1 MEDIYWITGKQV
13 LLGLFV
19 SLLVGCAC
27 GTALEF
33 SGDVVELTGAQ
44 NEDIVW
50 NKSNFGGFCYDLGD
64 GVCAGVETLL
74 ITAGTLEG
82 PDVDRTIDEGNL
94 IYTIRPIWRE
104 YKLHE
109 NLGLTVDSGYYG
121 GDSGYWIEFW
131 MGEMY
136 IAIEGNADK
145 LVKPLVEFNSADIKT
160 LASGEK
166 WDLGGGFE
174 LEAKQIDLEGK
185 KVWLGLYKDGKE
197 IDNEVVSTGNPNLQD
212 RVYTYTEDLAGEYDV
227 PIFSCYVSAV
237 FRGTCS
243 DLVQIKY
250 VFLIDDDL
258 TKIDCG
264 DVYGSMD
271 VMTVSSIEVV
281 LRNDETTIDLNPG
294 TTTPIMGNLSFKTKD
309 NTGAIELYLHLIRD
323 EPPVLSGGGGFLPDD
338 CRVGSAWD
346 LSEGYSIAAKDVSL
360 DGAKARIILL
370 KDGVVVDEVVLTEEY
385 AATVDSDSRYGYVK
399 NGTEIINATL
409 KAAFHGIASNA
420 VELGEVYQHSEDGG
434 SVLTNNESHLFK
446 LANPTGTLWAL
457 ADGYVLTMKD
467 VGFNC
472 EVWLELSKNGVIAE
486 ETILA
491 EGSEL
496 IYTSGAG
503 SIDCVVDR
511 VFCGYK
517 ANAVK
522 LVGLDQYSDTDGT
535 ALLTNEFHFY
545 KTADPDGMQW
555 ELLDGYSLTTKDI
568 EEVNWRCDG
577 GDRVWLELSRDG
589 SVLKDDILEP
599 GDLFTYETGIE
610 IVNCTVDCV
619 FSGSC
624 ANVVKLR
631 GLNQYSETGRQLID
645 CGSKTF
651 ATENPTGEI
660 WELYEGY
667 SLDAKDIDL
676 RGDAVWLSLSKD
688 GVVMKDA
695 IVNAAWQDVEDRWFE
710 YYNSTGALVFSAY
723 VDAVFRGTEDN
734 VVQLMCATQYSEID
748 GSVLMEFGESEIK
761 ILTAGTATTILP
773 LIVAPIDGQIFA
785 EGDVI
790 TFSATASDGA
800 PPYSHGWYEN
810 DDGIGTGNSFETS
823 FGTGTH
829 TITLIITDV
838 AGASV
843 SERVRVE
850 VGIRLRGDVNGD
862 GVITSADAVIVS
874 GMAVR
879 GEWSPAADVNS
890 DGTVTSLDV
899 LMILRAAADA
909 VDS

>member
-1 MEDIYWITGKQV
+1 MESIYWITGKYM

-33 SGDVVELTGAQ
+33 SGGVVELTGAQ

-50 NKSNFGGFCYDLGD
+50 NESNFRGFCYDLGD
-64 GVCAGVETLL
+64 GVCAGGETLL

-82 PDVDRTIDEGNL
+82 PDVDRTIDESNL
-94 IYTIRPIWRE
+94 IYTTRPLWRE
-104 YKLHE
+104 YELHK
-109 NLGLTVDSGYYG
+109 NIGLTVDSDYYG
-121 GDSGYWIEFW
+121 GDSGYCVEFW

-136 IAIEGNADK
+136 IAIERHAHR

-185 KVWLGLYKDGKE
+185 KVWLCLYKDGKE
-197 IDNEVVSTGNPNLQD
+197 IESEVVDTENLNLQD
-212 RVYTYTEDLAGEYDV
+212 RVYTYTKDLAGEYDV

-243 DLVQIKY
+243 DLVQIMY
-250 VFLIDDDL
+250 VFLIDDDV
-258 TKIDCG
+258 TTIDCG
-264 DVYGSMD
+264 DVYGSME

-309 NTGAIELYLHLIRD
+309 NTDAIELYLHMMRD
-323 EPPVLSGGGGFLPDD
+323 KPPVLSGGGGFVADD

-360 DGAKARIILL
+360 DGSKARIILL
-370 KDGVVVDEVVLTEEY
+370 KDGVVVDEIVLTEEY

-409 KAAFHGIASNA
+409 KAAFHGISSNA
-420 VELGEVYQHSEDGG
+420 VELGDVYQHSEDGG

-446 LANPTGTLWAL
+446 SANPIGTLWAL

-467 VGFNC
+467 VGFNG
-472 EVWLELSKNGVIAE
+472 EVWLELSKNGVISK
-486 ETILA
+486 ETILD
-491 EGSEL
+491 EGSAF

-517 ANAVK
+517 ANVVK
-522 LVGLDQYSDTDGT
+522 LVGFDQYSDANGT
-535 ALLTNEFHFY
+535 ALLTNESHFY
-545 KTADPDGMQW
+545 KTADPEGMQW
-555 ELLDGYSLTTKDI
+555 ELLDGYLLTAKDI
-568 EEVNWRCDG
+568 EEVNWWRDG
-577 GDRVWLELSRDG
+577 GNRVWLELSGDG

-599 GDLFTYETGIE
+599 GDHFTYETGIE
-610 IVNCTVDCV
+610 IVNYTVDCV
-619 FSGSC
+619 FPGSC

-660 WELYEGY
+660 WKLYEGY
-667 SLDAKDIDL
+667 SLEAKDIDL
-676 RGDAVWLSLSKD
+676 SGCAVWLSLSKD
-688 GVVMKDA
+688 GVVMMDT
-695 IVNAAWQDVEDRWFE
+695 IVNTAWRDMEDSWFE

-748 GSVLMEFGESEIK
+748 GSVLMEFGENETK
-761 ILTAGTATTILP
+761 GLTAGTATTILP
-773 LIVAPIDGQIFA
+773 LIVAPIDGQIFV
-785 EGDVI
+785 EGDMI

-810 DDGIGTGNSFETS
+810 NDVIGTGSSFDTS
-823 FGTGTH
+823 FGTGSH
-829 TITLIITDV
+829 TITLIITDA

-862 GVITSADAVIVS
+862 GIITSADAVIVS

-879 GEWSPAADVNS
+879 GEWDPAADVNS
-890 DGTVTSLDV
+890 DGRVTSLDM
-899 LMILRAAADA
+899 LMILQAAADA

>member
-1 MEDIYWITGKQV
+1 MEDIYWIAGKYM

-19 SLLVGCAC
+19 SILVGCTCA
-27 GTALEF
+27 TALEF

-50 NKSNFGGFCYDLGD
+50 NESNFGGFCYDLGD

-94 IYTIRPIWRE
+94 IYTTRPIWRE
-104 YKLHE
+104 YKLHK
-109 NLGLTVDSGYYG
+109 NLGLTADSGYYG

-136 IAIEGNADK
+136 IAIEGNVDK

-185 KVWLGLYKDGKE
+185 KVWLCLYKDGKE
-197 IDNEVVSTGNPNLQD
+197 FDNEVVDTDNPNLQD

-243 DLVQIKY
+243 DLVQIRY
-250 VFLIDDDL
+250 VFLIDYDV

-264 DVYGSMD
+264 DVYGSME
-271 VMTVSSIEVV
+271 VMTASSIEVV

-294 TTTPIMGNLSFKTKD
+294 TTTPIIGNLSFKTKD
-309 NTGAIELYLHLIRD
+309 NTGAIELYLHLLRD
-323 EPPVLSGGGGFLPDD
+323 EPPVLSGGGGFVPDD
-338 CRVGSAWD
+338 CWVGSAWD

-360 DGAKARIILL
+360 DGAKARIVLL
-370 KDGVVVDEVVLTEEY
+370 KNGVVVDEIVLTEESV
-385 AATVDSDSRYGYVK
+385 ATVDLDCRYGYVK

-446 LANPTGTLWAL
+446 SANPTGTLWAL

-472 EVWLELSKNGVIAE
+472 EVWLELSKNGVITK

-511 VFCGYK
+511 VFCGCK

-522 LVGLDQYSDTDGT
+522 LVDLDQYSDTDGT

-545 KTADPDGMQW
+545 RTADPDGMQW
-555 ELLDGYSLTTKDI
+555 ELLDGYLLTMKDI
-568 EEVNWRCDG
+568 EEVNWRCDV

-619 FSGSC
+619 FCGSC

-631 GLNQYSETGRQLID
+631 GMNQYSETGRQLID

-676 RGDAVWLSLSKD
+676 MGETVWLSLSKD

-695 IVNAAWQDVEDRWFE
+695 IINSQWWDVDNSWFE

-748 GSVLMEFGESEIK
+748 GSVLIEFGESEK
-761 ILTAGTATTILP
+761 KRLTAGTATTILP
-773 LIVAPIDGQIFA
+773 LIVAPIDGQIFV
-785 EGDVI
+785 EGDMI

-800 PPYSHGWYEN
+800 PPYSHRWYEN
-810 DDGIGTGNSFETS
+810 NDVIGTGNSFETS
-823 FGTGTH
+823 FGTGSH
-829 TITLIITDV
+829 TITLIVTDA

-843 SERVRVE
+843 SERVQVE

-862 GVITSADAVIVS
+862 GAITSADAVIVS

-879 GEWSPAADVNS
+879 GEWDSAADVNS
-890 DGTVTSLDV
+890 DSRVTSLDV
-899 LMILRAAADA
+899 LMILQAAADA